1 MAEGIKEVVAAIDG
15 LPSVDTTE
23 HLSRLQ
29 EVVDCYFS
37 SENAAEHLGVW
48 FRLYERFPED
58 DGYGVFWTILHG
70 IEATPE
76 YEPLIVESVRR
87 YPSQFPLLMV
97 NRQLNGGVR
106 QIGGVD
112 LLELLRQVVAD
123 ERCLPGVRIDAQG
136 FLESQQGKA

>member
-1 MAEGIKEVVAAIDG
+1 MGRSIKEVIAAIDG
-15 LPSVDTTE
+15 LTSVDTTE
-23 HLSRLQ
+23 ELSRLQ
-29 EVVDCYFS
+29 DLVDRYFS
-37 SENAAEHLGVW
+37 SQKAADHLGVW
-48 FRLYERFPED
+48 FRLYERFPEA

-70 IEATPE
+70 IEATPG

-112 LLELLRQVVAD
+112 LLEVLRQVATD
-123 ERCLPGVRIDAQG
+123 ERCLPSVRIDARG
-136 FLESQQGKA
+136 FLEHQQGKA